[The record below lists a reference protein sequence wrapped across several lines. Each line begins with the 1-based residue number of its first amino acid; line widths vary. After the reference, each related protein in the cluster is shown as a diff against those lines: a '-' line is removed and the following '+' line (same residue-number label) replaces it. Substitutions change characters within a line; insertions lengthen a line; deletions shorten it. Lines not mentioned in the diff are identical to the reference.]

1 MAVAGWA
8 DLYAWHVDRGTDTPL
23 FRQVYVQIRSAILSR
38 SLAPGTRLPSTRELS
53 SHLRMSR
60 SSVLSAYEHGRR
72 QPSVSALARIARGA
86 GLELE
91 ISPLADADALERSGE
106 VLIQVL
112 ELADR
117 MPSKQRGELT
127 YPPLIRLAS

>member
-1 MAVAGWA
+1 MRAMCGSNDRVAGELIA
-8 DLYAWHVDRGTDTPL
+8 
-23 FRQVYVQIRSAILSR
+23 QVRRTSGLTQAELARRSGLQ
-38 SLAPGTRLPSTRELS
+38 P
-53 SHLRMSR
+53 
-60 SSVLSAYEHGRR
+60 SVLSAYEHGRR
-72 QPSVSALARIARGA
+72 QPSVSALARVARAA

-106 VLIQVL
+106 VLVQVL

-117 MPSKQRGELT
+117 MPSKPRGELT

>member
-1 MAVAGWA
+1 MPGANDRVAG
-8 DLYAWHVDRGTDTPL
+8 DLIA
-23 FRQVYVQIRSAILSR
+23 QIRQTSGLSQAELARR
-38 SLAPGTRLPSTRELS
+38 SGLQ
-53 SHLRMSR
+53 

-72 QPSVSALARIARGA
+72 QPSVSALARIARAA

-91 ISPLADADALERSGE
+91 ISPLTDADALERSGR
-106 VLIQVL
+106 VLLDVL

-117 MPSKQRGELT
+117 MPSKPRGELT

>member
-1 MAVAGWA
+1 MPGTNDRVAA
-8 DLYAWHVDRGTDTPL
+8 DLIA
-23 FRQVYVQIRSAILSR
+23 QIRQTSGLSQAELARR
-38 SLAPGTRLPSTRELS
+38 SGLQ
-53 SHLRMSR
+53 

-72 QPSVSALARIARGA
+72 QPSVSALARIARAA

-91 ISPLADADALERSGE
+91 ISPLTDADALERSGR
-106 VLIQVL
+106 VLLDVL

-117 MPSKQRGELT
+117 MPSRPRGELT